1 MNPNKILIPLLFL
14 TLALGQLQRLP
25 GGLIYAHDLIIILLL
40 LLNYSQLKFSRPWLI
55 FVLSAIFLCFWLPL
69 NCLFPTFYWQAFIYF
84 VLLATL
90 L

>member
-55 FVLSAIFLCFWLPL
+55 FVLSAIFF
-69 NCLFPTFYWQAFIYF
+69 F
-84 VLLATL
+84 VSGRL
-90 L
+90 